1 MADKLPDEIL
11 KEILSPSLHVPDEKF
26 TDTSG
31 PSVFFRFD
39 LSTSAFLLVC
49 KRWLRVAT
57 PLLYEVVVL
66 CSKAQAQALSQVFA
80 TNKQLG
86 TFVKKLRVEGGY
98 GMPMEKIIK
107 ASPNIKDL
115 YLSLALYS
123 TDSVSGICRSLSSIS
138 PTRLILYESSDHL
151 DNASTRQLTKAI
163 CASISSNWKA
173 LGVFHTPY
181 VDRGSGKVYSR
192 WSAIISALSN
202 SPSLREVT
210 CSSCPYVESLSFH
223 MLAKN
228 PHLLVIRFKLK
239 NENEGRYL
247 EQTLDKTSRLAKL
260 IQFDLPPAQRPADI
274 HFPVA
279 LPDLSYIPMA
289 TTSID
294 VRKKIWA
301 QILSFAMWNDWCDRD
316 FVVADVIFY
325 KSNKI
330 GLARQNLL
338 TVSKEFYEIGLP
350 LIYSYPVLLGP
361 YQLCHFATQIAT
373 YPALGSE
380 IRSIF
385 FHVTY
390 LHGDLPQLVEES
402 MARIVAAT
410 SNLTRLHE
418 HCDSRG
424 AGLPMKGTT
433 FLKLVETSGSSLI
446 TLTGIKVSEN
456 VVPPARPP
464 SFSIFDN
471 LRRLRSL
478 EWRSTMEFQDT
489 ASPTW
494 TSYLPSLE
502 YLKLQD
508 CSNNF
513 LDNLSSLS
521 LPSLVHLDL
530 GGRNSTPSLRRFFSS
545 HGSKLRDV
553 VVNPHP
559 EGISFFDLCPNVA
572 QLKLT
577 AINQVP
583 PPTFYKCA
591 APHRYLTRVTISAFA
606 YSRSNPKMISRQQSA
621 WSPLFKDADLTSF
634 PALKEVQCLACE
646 WPKDERAI
654 AKNLWVEYADYFKN
668 KWGVLLVDYEG
679 RHWKSRLKG
688 SR

>member
-1 MADKLPDEIL
+1 MADKLPDELL
-11 KEILSPSLHVPDEKF
+11 KEILSPSLHVSDEKF

-80 TNKQLG
+80 SNKQLG
-86 TFVKKLRVEGGY
+86 PFVKKLRVEGGY
-98 GMPMEKIIK
+98 GAPMEKIIK
-107 ASPNIKDL
+107 ACPNIKDL
-115 YLSLALYS
+115 YLSLSLYS
-123 TDSVSGICRSLSSIS
+123 TDSVSGICRSLSSIN

-151 DNASTRQLTKAI
+151 DNSNTRQLTEAL
-163 CASISSNWKA
+163 CASISSTWKT
-173 LGVFHTPY
+173 LGVFYTPCAN
-181 VDRGSGKVYSR
+181 RGSGKVYHR

-210 CSSCPYVESLSFH
+210 FSSCPYHDVQSLLLP

-228 PHLLVIRFKLK
+228 PHLLAIRFKLK
-239 NENEGRYL
+239 HEDERRYL
-247 EQTLDKTSRLAKL
+247 EQTLAMTSRLAKL
-260 IQFDLPPAQRPADI
+260 IQFDLPPAQLPADI

-289 TTSID
+289 STSTD
-294 VRKKIWA
+294 VRKKIWT

-316 FVVADVIFY
+316 FVVADVMFY
-325 KSNKI
+325 KSNII

-350 LIYSYPVLLGP
+350 LIYAYPVLLGP
-361 YQLCHFATQIAT
+361 HQLCQFATQIAT
-373 YPALGSE
+373 NPALGSH

-385 FHVTY
+385 FLVTY
-390 LHGDLPQLVEES
+390 LPGDLPQLVEES

-424 AGLPMKGTT
+424 AGLPMKGAT

-471 LRRLRSL
+471 LRRLRS
-478 EWRSTMEFQDT
+478 Q
-489 ASPTW
+489 P

-502 YLKLQD
+502 YLKFQD
-508 CSNNF
+508 CPDNF
-513 LDNLSSLS
+513 LDNLSNLS
-521 LPSLVHLDL
+521 LPSLAHLDL
-530 GGRNSTPSLRRFFSS
+530 GGRNSTPSLQRFFSN

-553 VVNPHP
+553 VANPHP
-559 EGISFFDLCPNVA
+559 EGISFFDLCPNIA

-577 AINQVP
+577 AVNQVP
-583 PPTFYKCA
+583 PPTFFKCTT
-591 APHRYLTRVTISAFA
+591 PHRHLTHVTISAFG

-634 PALKEVQCLACE
+634 PALKEVKCLACE

-654 AKNLWVEYADYFKN
+654 AKNVWVGYADNFGK
-668 KWGVLLVDYEG
+668 KWGILLADYEG
-679 RHWKSRLKG
+679 RQWKSRLKG